1 MNNTKILCETFK
13 YVAKITKKIYN
24 NVCVNSFCSL
34 FNNYEIILITN
45 NLAYLKGLKTDSACN
60 RVLT

>member
-1 MNNTKILCETFK
+1 MRNFQIRCKDN
-13 YVAKITKKIYN
+13 KKIYN

-34 FNNYEIILITN
+34 FNNYEIILIAN

-60 RVLT
+60 CVLT

>member
-13 YVAKITKKIYN
+13 YVAKITKKSITACALT
-24 NVCVNSFCSL
+24 VFCSL
-34 FNNYEIILITN
+34 FNNYEIILVTN